1 MSMTVTDQ
9 VAACERLYLSRF
21 GREPTNAEVA
31 RLTGAYLSEIERAR
45 LDLDAGRRREAARR
59 PSKPSRA
66 QGTGNLTYGDCRDC
80 GAPLV
85 RIPGRTGRPPAR
97 CDSCRGLS

>member
-9 VAACERLYLSRF
+9 VAACERLYSSRF

-45 LDLDAGRRREAARR
+45 LDLAAGSR
-59 PSKPSRA
+59 P
-66 QGTGNLTYGDCRDC
+66 
-80 GAPLV
+80 
-85 RIPGRTGRPPAR
+85 
-97 CDSCRGLS
+97 RGG